1 MAMAGADML
10 IYPTAIGWKTEE
22 PLEEHQRQLD
32 SWITIQRSH
41 AVANGIPAF
50 SINRTGYE
58 PPLSPERFGLTF
70 WGSSFAAGCQGEILT
85 QASHDKEQVLLVEID
100 KDHSDRVRRA
110 WPFLRDRRIDLY
122 GDLCKRYR
130 D

>member
-1 MAMAGADML
+1 MAMAGADFL
-10 IYPTAIGWKTEE
+10 VYPTAIGWKKEE
-22 PLEEHQRQLD
+22 PTDEHQRQLD
-32 SWITIQRSH
+32 AWMTIQRAH

-50 SINRTGYE
+50 SINRTCFE

-70 WGSSFAAGCQGEILT
+70 WGNSFAAGCQGEILA
-85 QASHDKEQVLLVEID
+85 QASAEKEEVLIVTID

-110 WPFLRDRRIDLY
+110 WPFFRDRRIDLY
-122 GDLCKRYR
+122 GDLTKRFR